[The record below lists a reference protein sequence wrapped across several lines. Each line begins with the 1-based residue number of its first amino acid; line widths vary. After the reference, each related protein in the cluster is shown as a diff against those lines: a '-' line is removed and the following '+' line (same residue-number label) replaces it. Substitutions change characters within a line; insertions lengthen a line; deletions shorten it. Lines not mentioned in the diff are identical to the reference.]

1 MAYNSSENPAFAA
14 VKDVLDRYG
23 LGELSNWAW
32 EQIVAG
38 ASPEQTIQS
47 LREQD
52 SYKARFAGIIERQK
66 KGLPPMSEEEY
77 IEWETRAGEIMH
89 FYGLPIGFYDDP
101 QDFSNMIGG
110 DVSLRELEG
119 RVVIARDAA
128 QNAPADVVQILAD
141 QYGIDAGGLTAF
153 YLDPDRALPTLE
165 RQFAAGQIMA
175 QDQRRDFGFKSIS
188 MNEAENIVR
197 EGVDPEDTRTSLGAL
212 EAGQELMHDLSGQ
225 GGGSRFSR
233 QDYLN
238 YLKGDEMAARKL
250 ERTGRERV
258 SGHRGGDTGGFAGGQ
273 QGFTGVGT
281 AGSGG

>member
-1 MAYNSSENPAFAA
+1 MALPSVESNPAYAA
-14 VKDVLDRYG
+14 VKNVLDRYG
-23 LGELSNWAW
+23 LGDLANWAW

-38 ASPEQTIQS
+38 SSPEQTIQS

-101 QDFSNMIGG
+101 QDFSTMIGG

-119 RVVIARDAA
+119 RVVVARDAA
-128 QNAPADVVQILAD
+128 QNAPEDVKQILAD

-188 MNEAENIVR
+188 MVEAEDIVR
-197 EGVDPEDTRTSLGAL
+197 EDVDPADTKTALGAL
-212 EAGQELMHDLSGQ
+212 EVGRELMTDLAGA

-233 QDYLN
+233 KDYLD
-238 YLKGDEMAARKL
+238 YLRGDEIAAQKL

-258 SGHRGGDTGGFAGGQ
+258 AKHRGAGTGGFAGGQ
-273 QGFTGVGT
+273 AGFTGVGT
-281 AGSGG
+281 AG